1 MKKNLKPMVMIL
13 MALVLVISQVS
24 VVTFADNNGRGNSW
38 KADADKSQVKEEEKD
53 EFEYRNQVT
62 EETKAELRERLK
74 LMVSLGDG
82 NWLGLPEGLAKKGY
96 LNYGLSKR
104 YANGDFPFGLA
115 KKIKDFRYGD
125 YDSEQSLDSFKALI
139 ASAKTRLS
147 TENTKVYLAGAK
159 DQLQIAVANAET
171 FVTNYNSSKANLI
184 KTEYNKLLNAIKLF
198 DNSEIV
204 TGTYIDNLKVLYND
218 LLIYKANY
226 YSKLTPA
233 KQGVLDNLIAEINNY
248 IKATSP
254 SVLTLGIYN
263 ELFEKADSFKD
274 QLDQLKEL
282 IDSAEAL
289 LYVNPDVTPLVFK
302 HVEGVLPGNYLVG
315 SNLTLQ
321 AAIATASTFVAN
333 YSNQTVAT
341 IENEYFKLWT
351 AMEAFKNNIV
361 LGEDDLLTLA
371 AVKIELQAYYETYYV
386 EGTNPLTS
394 LVALINDIQTYLDKT
409 NPLTQAKLNY
419 FLDASKVY
427 IKDLYDAVKLELQA
441 QINMSNALLTD
452 VNYINNDVTRTN
464 LQAKVTAATNYLN
477 GSTHKYNELKTYISE
492 LDSLNT
498 AFITAG
504 VQALINQ
511 ANTLLAD
518 GNTYGDSERTALI
531 AKVTAVQAYLAGSD
545 VQVAQ
550 LKTYVVELNTAIKAF
565 VDSEVI

>member
-24 VVTFADNNGRGNSW
+24 VVTYADNNGRGNSF
-38 KADADKSQVKEEEKD
+38 KTDTDKSQIKEKD
-53 EFEYRNQVT
+53 KFEYRNQIT

-82 NWLGLPEGLAKKGY
+82 NWLGLPDGLAKKGY

-104 YANGDFPFGLA
+104 YSKGNFPYGLA
-115 KKIKDFRYGD
+115 KRIKDFRYGD
-125 YDSEQSLDSFKALI
+125 YNSEQSLETLKALI
-139 ASAKTRLS
+139 SSAKTKLS
-147 TENTKVYLAGAK
+147 SENTKVYLAGSK
-159 DQLQIAVANAET
+159 EKLQLAVTSAEA
-171 FVTNYNSSKANLI
+171 FVTSYNSSKSYSI
-184 KTEYNKLLNAIKLF
+184 KTEYNKLLSAIKLF

-204 TGTYIDNLKVLYND
+204 SGAYLDNLKVLYND

-226 YSKLTPA
+226 YSKLTSV
-233 KQGVLDNLIAEINNY
+233 KQVALDNLIAEINNY
-248 IKATSP
+248 IKVSSP

-263 ELFEKADSFKD
+263 DLLVKAEAYKD
-274 QLDQLKEL
+274 QLDQLKGL
-282 IDSAEAL
+282 IDSAETL
-289 LYVNPDVTPLVFK
+289 LYVNPEVTPLVFK
-302 HVEGVLPGNYLVG
+302 QVEGILPGNYLTG

-321 AAIATASTFVAN
+321 AAITASKAFVSS

-341 IENEYFKLWT
+341 IENEYYKLWS
-351 AMEAFKNNIV
+351 AMEVFKNNIV
-361 LGEDDLLTLA
+361 LGQDDLTTLA
-371 AVKIELQAYYETYYV
+371 SVKIELQAYYETYYV
-386 EGTNPLTS
+386 EGTNPLTA

-441 QINMSNALLTD
+441 QINMSNTLLTD
-452 VNYINNDVTRTN
+452 VNYINTGVTRTD
-464 LQAKVTAATNYLN
+464 LQAKVTAATLYLN
-477 GSTHKYNELKTYISE
+477 GTTHKYNELKTYISE

-518 GNTYGDSERTALI
+518 GKTYGDTERTAL
-531 AKVTAVQAYLAGSD
+531 ALKVTTVQAYLSGGS

-565 VDSEVI
+565 VDSEVVQP